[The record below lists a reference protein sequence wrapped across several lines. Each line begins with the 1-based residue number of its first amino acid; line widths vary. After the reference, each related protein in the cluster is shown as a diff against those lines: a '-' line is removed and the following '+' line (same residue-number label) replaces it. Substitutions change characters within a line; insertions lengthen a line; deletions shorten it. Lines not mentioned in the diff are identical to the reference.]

1 MAFRVALL
9 SIIAL
14 FVVAEG
20 KPRIHFND
28 TTGELKI
35 LVFSDLHYG
44 ETEDRDNKSDIFQ
57 KTLLDVEKPDM
68 VSGNAG
74 VDWLNPISR
83 DHLLVRSLDLRVP
96 LKVVFNG
103 DAYSDYG
110 DVLCWIKFNCTEF
123 FVKQWERFTAIV
135 RKRQI
140 PYAFALGNHDH
151 FLDGIKP
158 DGKSIMTYDATHSN
172 LSLAKEAPPGVSG
185 GSVYYVPVYE
195 NSTAQGKP
203 TGVLWMLDSGKL
215 SCMGLTGWGCATEDQ
230 IEWFKSQAESEDLR
244 GLQGLM
250 FVHIPL
256 QEVLLYWN
264 VFGKDPQ
271 RVSGEKD
278 EDVGCSSGNTGL
290 FTAALG
296 LNVSGIFH
304 GHDHNNDFLARVES
318 TSRTIHVGYGRKS
331 GYGGYGGVLAA
342 KPGARVIIMK
352 LNRDRQDYT
361 WSTYIRLE
369 NNSTAHETVDQSPQA
384 SQSSNVQGFC
394 HRMA

>member
-1 MAFRVALL
+1 MALRVALL
-9 SIIAL
+9 STIAL

-20 KPRIHFND
+20 KPRMHFND
-28 TTGELKI
+28 ATGELKI

-68 VSGNAG
+68 V
-74 VDWLNPISR
+74 
-83 DHLLVRSLDLRVP
+83 
-96 LKVVFNG
+96 VFNG

-110 DVLCWIKFNCTEF
+110 DVLCWVEFNCTEF
-123 FVKQWERFTAIV
+123 SVKQWERFTAIV
-135 RKRQI
+135 RKQQI
-140 PYAFALGNHDH
+140 PYALTLGNHDH
-151 FLDGIKP
+151 FLDGIEP
-158 DGKSIMTYDATHSN
+158 DGKSIMAYDATHSN

-195 NSTAQGKP
+195 NSTAKGRP

-215 SCMGLTGWGCATEDQ
+215 LCMGLTGWGCVTEDQ

-244 GLQGLM
+244 ELQGLM

-264 VFGKDPQ
+264 AFGKDPQ

-352 LNRDRQDYT
+352 LNKERQDYT

-369 NNSTAHETVDQSPQA
+369 NNSTALGTVDQSPQA
-384 SQSSNVQGFC
+384 SQSIDVQGFC